1 MYSAVL
7 SSIFL
12 KERLSFQGK
21 IGCLQCILGAI
32 VIVLHAPEQSSA
44 DTTIEAFKHLVISVG
59 MYNTYLKILLTKK
72 KKKIKQIRFLGLRW
86 YCNCHFI
93 NFSLLLWTKVG

>member
-1 MYSAVL
+1 MIQIYSSYKYSIYSAVL

-44 DTTIEAFKHLVISVG
+44 DTTIEAFKHLVLSVG
-59 MYNTYLKILLTKK
+59 MRITYIKIALN
-72 KKKIKQIRFLGLRW
+72 R
-86 YCNCHFI
+86 Y
-93 NFSLLLWTKVG
+93 

>member
-1 MYSAVL
+1 MYGIHSAVL

-44 DTTIEAFKHLVISVG
+44 DTSIETFKKLVLSVG
-59 MYNTYLKILLTKK
+59 MCML
-72 KKKIKQIRFLGLRW
+72 
-86 YCNCHFI
+86 H
-93 NFSLLLWTKVG
+93 SLLHDDTN